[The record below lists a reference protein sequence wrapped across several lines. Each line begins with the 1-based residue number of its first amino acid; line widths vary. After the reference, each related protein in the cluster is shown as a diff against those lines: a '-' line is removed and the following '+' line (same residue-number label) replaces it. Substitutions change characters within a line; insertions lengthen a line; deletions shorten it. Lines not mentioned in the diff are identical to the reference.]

1 MKPKSIKIDVVN
13 YLLSGVYPIF
23 EVFFYFICFYF
34 ILKKKEKL
42 KKEKFDQKGGV
53 AKLMFDLYP
62 SGAQKWA
69 NGPRQFVT

>member
-23 EVFFYFICFYF
+23 VVFFYLILLLLYF
-34 ILKKKEKL
+34 EKKEKL

-53 AKLMFDLYP
+53 AKSIFDLYP
-62 SGAQKWA
+62 FGAQKWA
-69 NGPRQFVT
+69 NCPRQFVT